1 MVGHFVRLKLRLLA
15 NRLRTG
21 SVVGM
26 IGFVLVWLASVLVG
40 VLAGLA
46 VFGLGRLVEEPLLA
60 LILAYTLIF
69 IGWMVIP
76 AAVSAL
82 DETLDP
88 RRFELLPIAPRQL
101 TIGLLMA
108 GAVGPGGVGTL
119 VGLVIATFASF
130 PSWSLAPILAVVVAI
145 ELVLCL
151 LVARLTTT
159 VFANLLASRRARELS
174 TLLIGLLAGS
184 VALTAVILDESGG
197 GRPGFDIEISSL
209 PGLAFLG
216 WTPPGA
222 LARSAGFMGSG
233 ELVAGT
239 GMLLYG
245 VATAV
250 LIGWGWARSMRRMM
264 VTAPTVGRRARRQG
278 GRARTLALTPDWLRL
293 GSGPMAGM
301 VAKELRYVF
310 RDNRVRSQL
319 LGSAVPAVVIAS
331 LSANSLD
338 GGAYT
343 PFLAAG
349 VAFLVVFTI
358 LGNQFGMDGGSFWGY
373 VVAPLPLADVVRG
386 KNLGWAAIVSGP
398 VLLIALGLA
407 AWVGDFSYLLAA
419 IFASTA
425 VLLVAMAV
433 GNVTSVYG
441 AFPIPESNPFGNR
454 GFSGEVFVAVMLSM
468 LVSGALLVPLVALV
482 ALPAVLLNPIVTTIA
497 ALLGVGYGILIY
509 RLVMRLTSRLLV
521 ERQQRLLDVIDGERG
536 RS

>member
-15 NRLRTG
+15 NRLRAG

-26 IGFVLVWLASVLVG
+26 IGFVLVWLVSVLAGVG
-40 VLAGLA
+40 AGLA
-46 VFGLGRLVEEPLLA
+46 VFGLGRLIEDPLLP
-60 LILAYTLIF
+60 LILAYTLAF
-69 IGWMVIP
+69 AGWMVIP

-82 DETLDP
+82 DQTLDP
-88 RRFELLPIAPRQL
+88 RRFELLPITPRQL
-101 TIGLLMA
+101 TVGLLMA
-108 GAVGPGGVGTL
+108 GAVGPGGVATL
-119 VGLVIATFASF
+119 VGLAVATFASF
-130 PSWSLAPILAVVVAI
+130 PGWSLAPILVVVVII

-151 LVARLTTT
+151 LVARLITT
-159 VFANLLASRRARELS
+159 VFASLLASRRAREIL
-174 TLLIGLLAGS
+174 TLAIGLLAGS
-184 VALTAVILDESGG
+184 VALTTVILDESDGSP
-197 GRPGFDIEISSL
+197 PGFDVEISSL
-209 PGLAFLG
+209 EGLAMLG

-222 LARSAGFMGSG
+222 LARSASLMATG
-233 ELVAGT
+233 EIVAGL

-245 VATAV
+245 LATAV

-278 GRARTLALTPDWLRL
+278 GRPRTLALTPDWLRL
-293 GSGPMAGM
+293 RSGPTAAM

-319 LGSAVPAVVIAS
+319 LGSAVPVVVIAF

-343 PFLAAG
+343 PFLAAA
-349 VAFLVVFTI
+349 VAFLLVFTI

-373 VVAPLPLADVVRG
+373 VVAPLPLAHVVKG
-386 KNLGWAAIVSGP
+386 KNLGWSLIVAGP

-407 AWVGDFSYLLAA
+407 VWVGDFSYLLAA
-419 IFASTA
+419 LFASA
-425 VLLVAMAV
+425 SVLLVALSV
-433 GNVTSVYG
+433 GNVTSIYG

-468 LVSGALLVPLVALV
+468 LASGALLVPLIALV
-482 ALPAVLLNPIVTTIA
+482 GLPAALLNPIWTTIA
-497 ALLGVGYGILIY
+497 ALFGIPYAILVY

-521 ERQQRLLDVIDGERG
+521 ERQQKLLDVIDGERG
-536 RS
+536 RA